1 MKVSLLMHTSRSAA
15 VELNDGGIYY
25 TTEEYEI
32 WINEKHVMT
41 TKKVITNFFG
51 LKPDTEYDLRV
62 ISSGSRIEAGRLWFR
77 TKRENFTL
85 NVREFGA
92 KGDGIRD
99 DTSFIQAA
107 ILACPEEGRI
117 LIPKGT
123 YSITSLFLKSN
134 ISIEL
139 AKDAIL
145 SAQTERGKYPVLPGI
160 IESYDEQSE
169 LCLGTWEGNPLKMFA
184 GIISGIGVKNI
195 VIYGEGVVDGNAS
208 FENWWKDA
216 KVMRTAFRPRLLFLS
231 GCSDIKVQG
240 LLFTNSPSWTIH
252 PYFSKRLSFIGSR
265 IKNPQDSPNTDGI
278 DPESCENVT
287 IAGVHFSLGDDC
299 IALKS
304 GKIYMGARY
313 KNPASKIVIRQ
324 CLMEDGHG
332 AVTVGSEMAA
342 GVKNV
347 KVKKCLFLNTD
358 RGLRVKTRRGRGK
371 DAVLDKIVFEDI
383 KMDHVK
389 TPFVVNSF
397 YFCDPDGKS
406 AYVQSREALPV
417 DDRTPQIKKLVFS
430 DITCENCHIAGA
442 HIQGLPERKIEH
454 LEMKN
459 IRIRYADQAD
469 SGMPAMADGVEA
481 VSKKGIVIDNVDR
494 LILKNI
500 DIEGQDGEAFELTNV
515 LNLEGEIKKCR

>member
-1 MKVSLLMHTSRSAA
+1 MHTGRSAT

-25 TTEEYEI
+25 TREKYEV
-32 WINEKHVMT
+32 WMNGKFVMT
-41 TKKVITNFFG
+41 SGTVITNLFG
-51 LKPDTEYDLRV
+51 LKPDTEYNLRV
-62 ISSGSRIEAGRLWFR
+62 ICSKSRIEAGQLWFR
-77 TKRENFTL
+77 TKKESFTL

-92 KGDGIRD
+92 KGDGIWN
-99 DTSFIQAA
+99 DTSYIQAA
-107 ILACPEEGRI
+107 ILACPEDGRV

-123 YSITSLFLKSN
+123 YRIASLFLKSRIN
-134 ISIEL
+134 LEL
-139 AKDAIL
+139 AKDAVL
-145 SAQTERGKYPVLPGI
+145 SALTEREQYPVFPGI
-160 IESYDEQSE
+160 VESYDEQSE

-184 GIISGIGVKNI
+184 GILNGIGVKN
-195 VIYGEGVVDGNAS
+195 VVVYGEGVIDGNAS
-208 FENWWKDA
+208 FENWWEDA
-216 KVMRTAFRPRLLFLS
+216 KAMKTAFRPRLLFLS
-231 GCSDIKVQG
+231 GCSDIRVQG

-252 PYFSKRLSFIGSR
+252 PYFSKRLTFLGSQ
-265 IKNPQDSPNTDGI
+265 IINPQDSPNTDGI

-287 IAGVHFSLGDDC
+287 IAGIHFSLGDDC

-304 GKIYMGARY
+304 GKIYMGSKY
-313 KNPASKIVIRQ
+313 KTPSSKILIRQ

-332 AVTVGSEMAA
+332 AVTIGSEMAA

-347 KVKKCLFLNTD
+347 KVRECLFSNTD

-371 DAVLDKIVFEDI
+371 DAVLDEIVFEDI

-406 AYVQSREALPV
+406 HYVQSREALPV

-430 DITCENCHIAGA
+430 NISCDNCHIAGA

-454 LEMKN
+454 LEMRN
-459 IRIRYADQAD
+459 IRMRYAPQAV
-469 SGMPAMADGVEA
+469 SGMPAMAEGIEA
-481 VSKKGIVIDNVDR
+481 VSKKGIVIGNVDR

-500 DIEGQDGEAFELTNV
+500 DIEGQEGEPFELTNV
-515 LNLEGEIKKCR
+515 LNLEGDIQKCR